1 MCWQVVYA
9 LVIRASGTCFM
20 PYNGLHMLPNL
31 KILIGGVV
39 FALFLFAVTGTGVL
53 LPESYTRVGEMPE
66 IGRPMMQR
74 MIADE
79 PAQAQFHIMTVARR
93 SEELDRL
100 RERSARD
107 VAPAQPESDLL
118 KPAVVENPVTDN
130 ILTTDAAAPA
140 LQSSAATGIA
150 PGTASLQG
158 RPTEIE
164 TDVAP
169 DNGQPVQVAAL
180 SPTSAD
186 ADLTERAPSV
196 LQVPLPP
203 QRPAARTSVIPRRV
217 LHWKN
222 QATQPPSDTVG
233 QSPFPWPFLQPR

>member
-1 MCWQVVYA
+1 
-9 LVIRASGTCFM
+9 M
-20 PYNGLHMLPNL
+20 PHNGLHMLPNL
-31 KILIGGVV
+31 KILICGVV
-39 FALFLFAVTGTGVL
+39 FALLLFAVTGAGIL

-66 IGRPMMQR
+66 VGRPMMQR

-217 LHWKN
+217 LHRKN

>member
-1 MCWQVVYA
+1 
-9 LVIRASGTCFM
+9 M

-140 LQSSAATGIA
+140 LQSSEAIGSVA
-150 PGTASLQG
+150 GTASGSLQV
-158 RPTEIE
+158 RPTE
-164 TDVAP
+164 TGADVAP
-169 DNGQPVQVAAL
+169 ENGQPVEVAAL

-186 ADLTERAPSV
+186 ADLTERAPSM

-203 QRPAARTSVIPRRV
+203 QRPAARTSVIHKRV
-217 LHWKN
+217 LHQKY
-222 QATQPPSDTVG
+222 QAAQAPSDTVG